1 MIISLIGFMGAGKTT
16 IGKQL
21 AQSVKCP
28 FVDLDAY
35 IEEKEGKTI
44 SEIFDQ
50 SGEKGFRDMEL
61 NYLQDILE
69 DHIAE
74 HPETLEDLPPFTPE
88 VTEDDAPVTV
98 RNCSMILSLGGGI
111 VTNPECADLIS
122 RFTYCMYIH
131 TDIEVIK
138 QRLSQQ
144 AEAAGRPMLGGES
157 GDALLAR
164 IEKLYKERT
173 PLYTR
178 LARKTYFL

>member
-21 AQSVKCP
+21 AQSIKCP
-28 FVDLDAY
+28 FIDLDAY

-44 SEIFDQ
+44 SEIFEA
-50 SGEKGFRDMEL
+50 SGESGFREKEL

-69 DHIAE
+69 DHITQ

-88 VTEDDAPVTV
+88 STADDAPVATRGCTIV
-98 RNCSMILSLGGGI
+98 LSLGGGI
-111 VTNPECADLIS
+111 VTNPECAELIS

-138 QRLSQQ
+138 KRLSQQ

>member
-21 AQSVKCP
+21 AQSIKCP
-28 FVDLDAY
+28 FIDLDAY

-44 SEIFDQ
+44 SEIFEA
-50 SGEKGFRDMEL
+50 SGESGFREKEL
-61 NYLQDILE
+61 NYLQDVLE
-69 DHIAE
+69 DHITQ

-88 VTEDDAPVTV
+88 STADDAPVATRGCTMV
-98 RNCSMILSLGGGI
+98 LTLGGGI
-111 VTNPECADLIS
+111 VTNPECAELIS

-157 GDALLAR
+157 GDPLLAR

-173 PLYTR
+173 PLYTH

>member
-21 AQSVKCP
+21 AQSIKCP
-28 FVDLDAY
+28 FIDLDAY

-44 SEIFDQ
+44 SEIFEAV
-50 SGEKGFRDMEL
+50 SEAGFREKEL

-69 DHIAE
+69 DHITQ
-74 HPETLEDLPPFTPE
+74 HPETLDDLPPFTPE
-88 VTEDDAPVTV
+88 STADDAPVATRGCTMV
-98 RNCSMILSLGGGI
+98 LSLGGGI

>member
-1 MIISLIGFMGAGKTT
+1 
-16 IGKQL
+16 
-21 AQSVKCP
+21 
-28 FVDLDAY
+28 
-35 IEEKEGKTI
+35 
-44 SEIFDQ
+44 
-50 SGEKGFRDMEL
+50 
-61 NYLQDILE
+61 
-69 DHIAE
+69 
-74 HPETLEDLPPFTPE
+74 
-88 VTEDDAPVTV
+88 
-98 RNCSMILSLGGGI
+98 MILSLGGGI

-144 AEAAGRPMLGGES
+144 VEAAGRPMLGGES

>member
-44 SEIFDQ
+44 SEIFEQ
-50 SGEKGFRDMEL
+50 SGEKGFRDMEF

-74 HPETLEDLPPFTPE
+74 HPETLEDLP
-88 VTEDDAPVTV
+88 
-98 RNCSMILSLGGGI
+98 L
-111 VTNPECADLIS
+111 
-122 RFTYCMYIH
+122 
-131 TDIEVIK
+131 
-138 QRLSQQ
+138 
-144 AEAAGRPMLGGES
+144 
-157 GDALLAR
+157 
-164 IEKLYKERT
+164 
-173 PLYTR
+173 
-178 LARKTYFL
+178 

>member
-21 AQSVKCP
+21 AQSIKCP
-28 FVDLDAY
+28 FIDLDAY

-44 SEIFDQ
+44 SEIFETA
-50 SGEKGFRDMEL
+50 GEAGFREKEL
-61 NYLQDILE
+61 NYLQDVLE
-69 DHIAE
+69 DHIAQ

-88 VTEDDAPVTV
+88 STADDAPVATRGCTMV
-98 RNCSMILSLGGGI
+98 LSLGGGI
-111 VTNPECADLIS
+111 VTKPECAELIS

-138 QRLSQQ
+138 KRLSQQ

-157 GDALLAR
+157 GDPLLAR

>member
-1 MIISLIGFMGAGKTT
+1 MIISLIGFMGAGKST
-16 IGKQL
+16 IGRQL
-21 AQSVKCP
+21 AQSIKCP
-28 FVDLDAY
+28 FIDLDAY

-44 SEIFDQ
+44 SEIF
-50 SGEKGFRDMEL
+50 GEKGESGFRELEL
-61 NYLQDILE
+61 NYLEDVLE

-88 VTEDDAPVTV
+88 STADDAPVATRGCTMV
-98 RNCSMILSLGGGI
+98 LSLGGGI

-144 AEAAGRPMLGGES
+144 TEAAGRPMLGGES

>member
-1 MIISLIGFMGAGKTT
+1 MGAGKTT

-21 AQSVKCP
+21 AQSIKCP
-28 FVDLDAY
+28 FIDLDAY

-44 SEIFDQ
+44 SEIFEAV
-50 SGEKGFRDMEL
+50 SEAGFREKEL

-69 DHIAE
+69 DHITQ

-88 VTEDDAPVTV
+88 STADDAPVATRGCTMV
-98 RNCSMILSLGGGI
+98 LSLGGGI

-144 AEAAGRPMLGGES
+144 TEAAGRPMLGGES